1 MEQIVQTS
9 KKKYK
14 YNRISLNDGAD
25 KKLSALLVQ
34 VNEHLLGM
42 VKMNKSDMA
51 NMVIDEYPNQLS
63 KIQLNRLREN
73 LLTDIQRAKWIVL
86 QLEQARKDG
95 SEVSFDQL
103 VSRTK
108 KHIRKKR
115 TEEIQKSKHTMINNS

>member
-14 YNRISLNDGAD
+14 YNRISLNNGAD

-34 VNEHLLGM
+34 VNKHLLGM
-42 VKMNKSDMA
+42 VKINKSDMA

-73 LLTDIQRAKWIVL
+73 FLTDIQRAKWIVL

-95 SEVSFDQL
+95 SKVSFDQL

-108 KHIRKKR
+108 KQR
-115 TEEIQKSKHTMINNS
+115 KSKNQNTQ